1 MNALPRPPL
10 LVITD
15 RKAVRGG
22 LEGLVESIFAGGS
35 RWLSL
40 REKDLPAVERTAL
53 LHRLSA
59 IGERWNATVGI
70 HGDMTA
76 ALPAGAAALHLPRNG
91 SVARAR
97 EALGPRVLIGVSAHD
112 LGEAE
117 SAAATGADYVTL
129 SPIFVSAGKRSY
141 GPALGLGRLAAIAQA
156 VTIPIVALGGIDAG
170 NAASC
175 LEAGAQGVA
184 VMGAAMRAEKP
195 EAMIRRLVT
204 SIGDALAEG
213 PSSRHSRIR
222 PPNREA
228 PP

>member
-15 RKAVRGG
+15 RKAPRGG
-22 LEGLVESIFAGGS
+22 LERLTEAIFAGGC

-40 REKDLPAVERTAL
+40 REKDLPADERATL

-59 IGERWNATVGI
+59 IGEPWTATVGI
-70 HGDMTA
+70 HDDVPA
-76 ALPAGAAALHLPRNG
+76 ALAVGAIALHLPRDG

-117 SAAATGADYVTL
+117 RAAASGADYVTL
-129 SPIFVSAGKRSY
+129 SPIFASASKPGY
-141 GPALGLGRLAAIAQA
+141 GPALGLDRLAAIAAA
-156 VTIPIVALGGIDAG
+156 VTIPVVALGGIEAG
-170 NAASC
+170 NAAAC
-175 LEAGAQGVA
+175 LQAGARGVA
-184 VMGAAMRAEKP
+184 AMGAAMRAENP
-195 EAMIRRLVT
+195 EAMIRGLIT
-204 SIGDALAEG
+204 SIGDALAVG
-213 PSSRHSRIR
+213 PPSRHSRGQ